1 MKKDVKKT
9 LIITSIITAL
19 PILIGVVLW
28 NRLPDI
34 SSKIRQLKSKG
45 ICINTNGTDPCT
57 YRADP
62 VYQFHHFFRISFTS
76 WIIFCRSNAEYI
88 ENCQENWQANH
99 CKPFTAPSIWRSVTA
114 KMSCHGMSLMLG
126 VMFLVIGNYLP
137 KVKQNWYLGIKLP
150 WTYADEENWN
160 KTHRLAGKLW
170 FVGGLLFILNFF
182 LQIRGIELWLMI
194 VLVLIPVI
202 YSYLYSRKKNKEE

>member
-1 MKKDVKKT
+1 
-9 LIITSIITAL
+9 
-19 PILIGVVLW
+19 
-28 NRLPDI
+28 
-34 SSKIRQLKSKG
+34 
-45 ICINTNGTDPCT
+45 
-57 YRADP
+57 
-62 VYQFHHFFRISFTS
+62 
-76 WIIFCRSNAEYI
+76 
-88 ENCQENWQANH
+88 
-99 CKPFTAPSIWRSVTA
+99 
-114 KMSCHGMSLMLG
+114 
-126 VMFLVIGNYLP
+126 MFLVIGNYLP